1 MSTSSPSAGHV
12 LVVFHGRGRGRQDRH
27 AQHIMSRALTGN
39 PRRGQIVAHET
50 GSGRLPDLTTAAAV
64 VFWLGDPLRELY
76 PDCYA
81 EAMAIATAARAR
93 GLRIVNPPESLSN
106 TRKSAQSA
114 RWRSAGLPAAVATS
128 FADRRELA
136 SLLAAPA
143 TTFPLIVRTDLFHG
157 QQATFFCTTR
167 REAAAAAA
175 HERIAPGVLL
185 EFVDTRA
192 GYERTR
198 PGSLWARYFHKK
210 RAFVFGDE
218 VVPNHV
224 YFSTHPMVG
233 QKVCSFGR
241 YLYGNWRWSWL
252 AYLRPDE
259 RAALAIDNAFWQ
271 GPAEHADLLRA
282 AMRALDLDFAAI
294 DYSVLADGRPFLWEA
309 NPYFDL
315 PDANQGA
322 MPRERHLQAR
332 IDGFDRAIGRFLVSL
347 LPSGAAAP
355 GLPQLKMG
363 HEQPMM

>member
-1 MSTSSPSAGHV
+1 MGNAVPDRNHV

-27 AQHIMSRALTGN
+27 AQHIMSRALAGN
-39 PRRGQIVAHET
+39 PHREQIVAHET
-50 GSGRLPDLTTAAAV
+50 GSGSLPDLTAATAV

-81 EAMAIATAARAR
+81 EATAIAARARAR
-93 GLRIVNPPESLSN
+93 GLRVINTPEALSN

-114 RWRSAGLPAAVATS
+114 LWRAAGIPAAAATP
-128 FADRRELA
+128 FADRNELA
-136 SLLAAPA
+136 SFLAAPT

-157 QQATFFCTTR
+157 QQATFFCATR
-167 REAAAAAA
+167 REAEAAAA

-233 QKVCSFGR
+233 QKVCSFAR

-271 GPAEHADLLRA
+271 GPAEHPEVLRA

-322 MPRERHLQAR
+322 MPRERHLKTR

-347 LPSGAAAP
+347 LAPAAAATP
-355 GLPQLKMG
+355 RTAGGTPV
-363 HEQPMM
+363 